1 MINNNEQYRGLAKST
16 NIRTNS
22 EPKPYAP
29 EIKKTDIRRGYIV
42 RRFVQ
47 KTNDNFSTVSEV
59 SINGYGMMKSNPLY
73 RVVSLK
79 WRITGTKEEIK
90 KSNKASI
97 GEQLKVMPQ
106 LKNRL
111 VNFMEYSKI

>member
-16 NIRTNS
+16 NIKINS
-22 EPKPYAP
+22 EPKPHAP
-29 EIKKTDIRRGYIV
+29 EIKKTDTRRGYIV

-47 KTNDNFSTVSEV
+47 KTNDNFSPVSEV
-59 SINGYGMMKSNPLY
+59 SRDGFGMMSANPLY
-73 RVVSLK
+73 RAVSLK

-97 GEQLKVMPQ
+97 SEQLKIMPQ

-111 VNFMEYSKI
+111 VNFLEYSKI